1 MKILSAD
8 YGANEEHDIIITKIL
23 RRLRYVIDRPIPLWL
38 KKPPEKKPKEKDGI
52 IKIKEEKFNSLSIV
66 K

>member
-8 YGANEEHDIIITKIL
+8 YGANEEHDVIITKIL

-38 KKPPEKKPKEKDGI
+38 KKPPNKKLKKDSI
-52 IKIKEEKFNSLSIV
+52 IEIKEEKFNSLSIV